1 MTAAKVTRRGGGAD
15 PAVVI
20 GRARRRRRG
29 LSRRGLWDKV
39 VKFVGYEPH
48 AESAASVATRKK
60 NAAKD
65 ESESGLELVF

>member
-1 MTAAKVTRRGGGAD
+1 M
-15 PAVVI
+15 
-20 GRARRRRRG
+20 RRRRR

-39 VKFVGYEPH
+39 VEFVGDEPH

-65 ESESGLELVF
+65 ESDNGF